1 MTTSTPILASLL
13 AAGAIAAAGGRPAF
27 AGSTD
32 KRR

>member
-1 MTTSTPILASLL
+1 MTNQPPILASLL
-13 AAGAIAAAGGRPAF
+13 AAGAIAAANGSPAF